1 MLKKVLNL
9 PKKIVLFI
17 RSTFAELKN
26 VSWIKGRDVVR
37 YTVFLMFF
45 LIFGSIGILLIDRI
59 LLLLRN
65 LIIPV

>member
-9 PKKIVLFI
+9 PKRLVTFVK
-17 RSTFAELKN
+17 STFAELKN
-26 VSWIKGRDVVR
+26 VKWIKGKDVLK
-37 YTVFLMFF
+37 YTIFLMLF

-59 LLLLRN
+59 LLLIRS